1 MKRKSILTIAI
12 AVLVL
17 LSTVVSGQI
26 IADHYVVNH
35 YEFIPQQYIDSV
47 KKMLLVVPGESH
59 SNAYFEGLLSL
70 ASTDTAYKAQWS
82 SSGAPDSYTDQY
94 LRAGRG
100 TWGDYDNETGWIH
113 NYGEEDWFTNATALA
128 RTKAGISYCHDNGIT
143 ISAIGFGWCYDQ
155 ISGPNTEGADPVYG
169 VHWAGRSIHG
179 PDGDHAWGIDADDYT
194 VTGNSI
200 CMDTYIEATQGY
212 IDYCTDSVIP
222 TQVFFTTGPVD
233 DYSDEDFYQG
243 WLKHEHLRNYVKA
256 DTSRILFDYAD
267 ILCFDEDGTGTTTT
281 WNDSIFPSIT
291 PTNVMP
297 LATGHISDAGSVRL
311 AKAMWWML
319 AKMAG
324 WDGTILVSEI
334 QIVSDGG
341 STETMTGDS
350 LQLSGVVAPSVATNH
365 ALLWSVING
374 TGSATITTE
383 GLLIGGL
390 PGQVDVVAMAM
401 DGSRVGDTLAL
412 TITEP
417 AVPVTS
423 ITVTAAGGVTEIVV
437 GNTLQYSATVLPVDA
452 SNLSVAWSVVN
463 GTGSASISLEGLLTG
478 GLPGRVDVIAMAM
491 DGTGMGDTLALTIAA
506 PEVPVTGITVTA
518 AGGVTAVDE
527 GNTLQFSAAVMP
539 VDASYPVVAW
549 SVVNSTGSASITSGG
564 LVTALTTG
572 TVDVVATAADG
583 SGVSDSFS
591 LTIVASTVPVSNISI
606 VSAGGVSVV
615 DEGNT
620 LQFTASVLPSNA
632 TNQAVLWS
640 VNHGTGTADISQNG
654 LLTAGTEGTVD
665 VLASAQ
671 DGSGIGSFFA
681 LSIQGPDG
689 LSEESKSSTIVLYPN
704 PSPGKFY
711 LDAGDLSIVKIEVVS
726 AAGSVVLELFPEPG
740 ERVIELD
747 LSDQKPGAFFIHTL
761 SKEQSSVHRVI
772 ISR

>member
-1 MKRKSILTIAI
+1 
-12 AVLVL
+12 
-17 LSTVVSGQI
+17 
-26 IADHYVVNH
+26 
-35 YEFIPQQYIDSV
+35 
-47 KKMLLVVPGESH
+47 
-59 SNAYFEGLLSL
+59 
-70 ASTDTAYKAQWS
+70 
-82 SSGAPDSYTDQY
+82 
-94 LRAGRG
+94 
-100 TWGDYDNETGWIH
+100 
-113 NYGEEDWFTNATALA
+113 
-128 RTKAGISYCHDNGIT
+128 
-143 ISAIGFGWCYDQ
+143 
-155 ISGPNTEGADPVYG
+155 
-169 VHWAGRSIHG
+169 
-179 PDGDHAWGIDADDYT
+179 
-194 VTGNSI
+194 
-200 CMDTYIEATQGY
+200 
-212 IDYCTDSVIP
+212 
-222 TQVFFTTGPVD
+222 
-233 DYSDEDFYQG
+233 
-243 WLKHEHLRNYVKA
+243 
-256 DTSRILFDYAD
+256 
-267 ILCFDEDGTGTTTT
+267 
-281 WNDSIFPSIT
+281 
-291 PTNVMP
+291 
-297 LATGHISDAGSVRL
+297 
-311 AKAMWWML
+311 
-319 AKMAG
+319 
-324 WDGTILVSEI
+324 
-334 QIVSDGG
+334 
-341 STETMTGDS
+341 
-350 LQLSGVVAPSVATNH
+350 
-365 ALLWSVING
+365 
-374 TGSATITTE
+374 
-383 GLLIGGL
+383 
-390 PGQVDVVAMAM
+390 
-401 DGSRVGDTLAL
+401 GDTLAL

-452 SNLSVAWSVVN
+452 SNLSVAWSVVI